1 MEKKDHP
8 LVSVVIPCYNQAIY
22 LSEALDS
29 LLQQTYQNWEAI
41 VVNDGSPDDTEN
53 VALGYVEKDK
63 RIKYLCEENAGPSS
77 ARNMGIK
84 YAKGEFILPL
94 DADDLIKPE
103 YIEIAIDTFD
113 KNPSIKLV
121 YCQGFFFG
129 DTVGLWDLRYS
140 GYKNLLL
147 RNAIFSSAFF
157 RKSDYV
163 RIGGYDEN
171 MRKGHEDWDFYIR
184 LLDGDG
190 LVYQIPL
197 PLFHYRIKKYSL
209 TTLATQKDVLA
220 ETDFY
225 IYSKNRAIYTS
236 YFGGGILDYLRELD
250 DLREKRIRHKNKWYR
265 KFFHNYIKK

>member
-1 MEKKDHP
+1 M
-8 LVSVVIPCYNQAIY
+8 
-22 LSEALDS
+22 
-29 LLQQTYQNWEAI
+29 
-41 VVNDGSPDDTEN
+41 
-53 VALGYVEKDK
+53 
-63 RIKYLCEENAGPSS
+63 
-77 ARNMGIK
+77 
-84 YAKGEFILPL
+84 
-94 DADDLIKPE
+94 
-103 YIEIAIDTFD
+103 
-113 KNPSIKLV
+113 
-121 YCQGFFFG
+121 
-129 DTVGLWDLRYS
+129 
-140 GYKNLLL
+140 

-236 YFGGGILDYLRELD
+236 YFGGSILDYLRELD

>member
-1 MEKKDHP
+1 M
-8 LVSVVIPCYNQAIY
+8 
-22 LSEALDS
+22 SEALDS

-147 RNAIFSSAFF
+147 RNAIFSSAFLGKVIMCELEGMTRICAKDMKIGIF
-157 RKSDYV
+157 IFGSWMEMGLFIKFLFLYFIIESKS
-163 RIGGYDEN
+163 I
-171 MRKGHEDWDFYIR
+171 H
-184 LLDGDG
+184 
-190 LVYQIPL
+190 
-197 PLFHYRIKKYSL
+197 
-209 TTLATQKDVLA
+209 
-220 ETDFY
+220 
-225 IYSKNRAIYTS
+225 
-236 YFGGGILDYLRELD
+236 
-250 DLREKRIRHKNKWYR
+250 
-265 KFFHNYIKK
+265 

>member
-1 MEKKDHP
+1 M
-8 LVSVVIPCYNQAIY
+8 
-22 LSEALDS
+22 
-29 LLQQTYQNWEAI
+29 
-41 VVNDGSPDDTEN
+41 
-53 VALGYVEKDK
+53 
-63 RIKYLCEENAGPSS
+63 
-77 ARNMGIK
+77 
-84 YAKGEFILPL
+84 
-94 DADDLIKPE
+94 IKPE

-236 YFGGGILDYLRELD
+236 YFGGSILDYLRELD
-250 DLREKRIRHKNKWYR
+250 DLREKGYAIRINGIEN
-265 KFFHNYIKK
+265 FSITI

>member
-1 MEKKDHP
+1 MQVRHLP
-8 LVSVVIPCYNQAIY
+8 
-22 LSEALDS
+22 
-29 LLQQTYQNWEAI
+29 
-41 VVNDGSPDDTEN
+41 
-53 VALGYVEKDK
+53 
-63 RIKYLCEENAGPSS
+63 
-77 ARNMGIK
+77 RNMGIK

-236 YFGGGILDYLRELD
+236 YFGGSILDYLRELD